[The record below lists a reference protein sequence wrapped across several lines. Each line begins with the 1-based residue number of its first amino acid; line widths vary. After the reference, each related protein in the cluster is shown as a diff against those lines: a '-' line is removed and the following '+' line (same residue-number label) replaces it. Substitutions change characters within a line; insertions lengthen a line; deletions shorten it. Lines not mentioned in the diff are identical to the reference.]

1 MGEQIGKL
9 LMPEIAI
16 GRIQKQQT
24 TALALSGRLT
34 GDQLIG
40 KIKLEEVTAHRQGNN
55 QSKRQNLYQGA
66 RV

>member
-1 MGEQIGKL
+1 MDEQIGKL
-9 LMPEIAI
+9 LVPKFIV
-16 GRIQKQQT
+16 GGIQKQQA

-40 KIKLEEVTAHRQGNN
+40 KIKLEVITAHKQGNK